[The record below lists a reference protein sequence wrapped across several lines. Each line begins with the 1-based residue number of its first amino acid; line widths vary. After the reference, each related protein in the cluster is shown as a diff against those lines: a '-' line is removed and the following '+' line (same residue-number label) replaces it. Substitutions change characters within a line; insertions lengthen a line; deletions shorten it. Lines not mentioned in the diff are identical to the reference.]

1 MGIADEV
8 NEWACV
14 CVKWRWRDFSIV
26 RSNTPIH
33 PPMTHVL
40 HPYRSII
47 RLIRRLDEAIRQ
59 LASAAH
65 AIGDMALKEKFELC
79 SSKIRRDIAFAGAC
93 GCMDGWACR
102 WEWREMC
109 GGADVGL
116 TSLLPFL
123 PFNTR
128 TTASLYL

>member
-1 MGIADEV
+1 M
-8 NEWACV
+8 
-14 CVKWRWRDFSIV
+14 SY
-26 RSNTPIH
+26 
-33 PPMTHVL
+33 
-40 HPYRSII
+40 YRSII

-93 GCMDGWACR
+93 VFVCVWMNG
-102 WEWREMC
+102 C
-109 GGADVGL
+109 GGEAAVGL
-116 TSLLPFL
+116 TFLLSVLPFH
-123 PFNTR
+123 TR